1 MNELVKKNIKKILI
15 LIFLFMFFL
24 LIYGGARIYAL
35 FHSELN
41 SKIQQKNGN
50 WNIIINNTDV
60 TQGKDIKFNIDSI
73 SVEENEHVKTG
84 TLAPGLTGHFNIIID
99 PQNTDVSVKYEISLD
114 ENELKNSNLIIKS
127 IKEKSEEN
135 KLIKVGPNDY
145 VGVILLEKIK
155 NGQKDEIT
163 VEIEWLD
170 NEENK
175 ETDIEIGQKSD
186 SHYKIPLTVH
196 VCQYLGE
203 NIEAYTEP

>member
-73 SVEENEHVKTG
+73 SVEENEHVETG

-170 NEENK
+170 NEENN

-186 SHYKIPLTVH
+186 SQYKIPLTVH